1 MLPEVKLREPG
12 MKKKK
17 GKYLGKYTRLFFPFE
32 FFKIYCKVERKKFNN
47 SWVFS
52 MNKYNTQQNYN
63 TNEGGEKALYRGNI
77 NTFHLKWQNSEA
89 K

>member
-1 MLPEVKLREPG
+1 
-12 MKKKK
+12 
-17 GKYLGKYTRLFFPFE
+17 
-32 FFKIYCKVERKKFNN
+32 
-47 SWVFS
+47 

-63 TNEGGEKALYRGNI
+63 TNEGGEKALYCGNI